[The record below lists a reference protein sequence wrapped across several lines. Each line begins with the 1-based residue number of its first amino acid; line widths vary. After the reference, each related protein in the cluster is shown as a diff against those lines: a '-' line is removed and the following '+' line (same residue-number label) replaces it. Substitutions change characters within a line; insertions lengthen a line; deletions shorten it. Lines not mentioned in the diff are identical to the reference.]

1 MIDVDSKL
9 RMPAMAHTDDVRGVV
24 IGEVSTDKHYVFYDN
39 EGQAI
44 AGKDCQNDQDA
55 VAWFETTYPSR
66 FAAGVEMRV
75 WE

>member
-1 MIDVDSKL
+1 M
-9 RMPAMAHTDDVRGVV
+9 MAYTDDVRGVV

-44 AGKDCQNDQDA
+44 ATKDFQNDQEA
-55 VAWFETTYPSR
+55 VAWFKDAYPSR
-66 FAAGVEMRV
+66 FAAGAEMRV